1 MTLLDTD
8 TLTLLLMG
16 HRKVQQRLDAAEDD
30 VVISIVTRI
39 EVLRGRFDSVLKAA
53 NGAELQLAQLRLDDA
68 ELRLA
73 VVPVISFESA
83 AAREFDRLRE
93 NKSLRKIGRND
104 LLIASITLAQKA
116 ILVTRNLRHFRLV
129 PGLQVV
135 NWAD

>member
-16 HRKVQQRLDAAEDD
+16 HRKVQQRLDAVEDD